1 MGHPETNGTKVRNT
15 VRSGAAEHRWGVIL
29 AGGDGTRLQ
38 PLTRLACGD
47 NRPKQFCPLLGGKTL
62 LAHTR
67 RRIAKAIDPDHVLFV
82 LTKKHEPFYKRALE
96 AIPGFQKIAQPH
108 NQGTLPAILWS
119 LLHLFHADERALVAF
134 FPSDHYFGNEAAF
147 ISTIERSFD
156 FAEKEPDSVIL
167 LGAGA
172 ERPET
177 EYGWIEPEPVTLS
190 GFGREFP
197 SVRRFWEKPPLET
210 ARILFAKGCLWNTF
224 VMIGSAA
231 AFLEM
236 IRNTAPVL
244 FETFESALQHDELE
258 FDERKMQIIYD
269 TIASSDFSREVL
281 AVGTE
286 RLLVTSCG
294 EVGWS
299 DLGEPGRFI
308 AALAENGEDNPWAL
322 TDMCTKCGLT
332 HEQIATRSVQEKS
345 SPHSINP
352 WRSANALS
360 VAGTQS
366 GRPDPKTI
374 ASQEVAI
381 QTDKFSR

>member
-1 MGHPETNGTKVRNT
+1 MQNYTGGETMGHTESTVTETRNAP
-15 VRSGAAEHRWGVIL
+15 RSRPAGHRWGVIL

-67 RRIAKAIDPDHVLFV
+67 QRVAKAIDPDHVLFV
-82 LTKKHEPFYKRALE
+82 LTKKHEPFYKGALE
-96 AIPGFQKIAQPH
+96 SIPGFQKIIQPH

-119 LLHLFHADERALVAF
+119 LLHLFHADQRALVAF
-134 FPSDHYFGNEAAF
+134 FPSDHHFGNEEAF

-156 FAEKEPDSVIL
+156 FAETEPDSVIL

-177 EYGWIEPEPVTLS
+177 EYGWIEPGSVTQS
-190 GFGREFP
+190 GFSREFA

-210 ARILFAKGCLWNTF
+210 ARILFAQGCLWNTF
-224 VMIGSAA
+224 VMIGSVT

-244 FETFESALQHDELE
+244 FETLEAALPLGQLE
-258 FDERKMQIIYD
+258 IDERKMRVIYD
-269 TIASSDFSREVL
+269 SMTSSDFSREVL
-281 AVGTE
+281 AVSTD
-286 RLLVTSCG
+286 RLRVASFG

-299 DLGEPGRFI
+299 DLGEPHRFI
-308 AALAENGEDNPWAL
+308 AALAENGSENPWAA
-322 TDMCTKCGLT
+322 TDTCTKCGLT
-332 HEQIATRSVQEKS
+332 NEQIVTLSGQEKS
-345 SPHSINP
+345 SASFHEPVM
-352 WRSANALS
+352 LS
-360 VAGTQS
+360 S
-366 GRPDPKTI
+366 
-374 ASQEVAI
+374 S
-381 QTDKFSR
+381 S

>member
-1 MGHPETNGTKVRNT
+1 MGYPDSQVTETRNT
-15 VRSGAAEHRWGVIL
+15 VSSSAAGHRWGVIL

-67 RRIAKAIDPDHVLFV
+67 QRIAKAIDPDHVLFV
-82 LTKKHEPFYKRALE
+82 LTKKHEPFYKGALE
-96 AIPGFQKIAQPH
+96 SIPGFQKIVQPH

-119 LLHLFHADERALVAF
+119 LLHLFRADERALVAF

-156 FAEKEPDSVIL
+156 FADKQPDSVIL

-172 ERPET
+172 EHPET
-177 EYGWIEPEPVTLS
+177 EYGWIEPGSVTLS
-190 GFGREFP
+190 GFGREFT

-210 ARILFAKGCLWNTF
+210 ARLLLAQGCLWNTF
-224 VMIGSAA
+224 VMIGSVA

-244 FETFESALQHDELE
+244 FETFASALPHGESE
-258 FDERKMQIIYD
+258 FIERKMQVIYD
-269 TIASSDFSREVL
+269 AMASSDFSREVL
-281 AVGTE
+281 AVSTE
-286 RLLVTSCG
+286 RLRVASCG

-299 DLGEPGRFI
+299 DLGEPRRFI
-308 AALAENGEDNPWAL
+308 AALAENGSENPWAV
-322 TDMCTKCGLT
+322 TDTCTKCGLT
-332 HEQIATRSVQEKS
+332 HEQIVTLSGQEKS
-345 SPHSINP
+345 SASFHETVM
-352 WRSANALS
+352 LS
-360 VAGTQS
+360 S
-366 GRPDPKTI
+366 
-374 ASQEVAI
+374 
-381 QTDKFSR
+381 SR

>member
-1 MGHPETNGTKVRNT
+1 MGQPGGSREVQNKVQ
-15 VRSGAAEHRWGVIL
+15 SGAMRHRWGVIL

-67 RRIAKAIDPDHVLFV
+67 RRVAKTIHPDRMLFV
-82 LTKKHEPFYKRALE
+82 LTKKHEPFFEEALE
-96 AIPGFQKIAQPH
+96 SIPKFQKIVQPH

-119 LLHLFHADERALVAF
+119 LLHLFHADGNALVAF

-147 ISTIERSFD
+147 ISTVERSFD

-177 EYGWIEPEPVTLS
+177 EYGWIEPGSVTLT
-190 GFGREFP
+190 EFDGEFAP
-197 SVRRFWEKPPLET
+197 VRRFWEKPPLET
-210 ARILFAKGCLWNTF
+210 AKKLFAQGCLWNTF

-236 IRNTAPVL
+236 IRQTAPVL
-244 FETFESALQHDELE
+244 FETFEAVLTNSEPGSE
-258 FDERKMQIIYD
+258 ERKMQGIYD
-269 TIASSDFSREVL
+269 RLKQFAAADFSRQVL
-281 AVGTE
+281 ALSTE
-286 RLLVTSCG
+286 RLRVASCG

-299 DLGEPGRFI
+299 DLGEPRRFI
-308 AALAENGEDNPWAL
+308 AALAGNGNENPWAVA
-322 TDMCTKCGLT
+322 DICNKCGLT
-332 HEQIATRSVQEKS
+332 REQIVTLSGQEKCSTPVQEPVMLTS
-345 SPHSINP
+345 SS
-352 WRSANALS
+352 
-360 VAGTQS
+360 
-366 GRPDPKTI
+366 
-374 ASQEVAI
+374 
-381 QTDKFSR
+381 